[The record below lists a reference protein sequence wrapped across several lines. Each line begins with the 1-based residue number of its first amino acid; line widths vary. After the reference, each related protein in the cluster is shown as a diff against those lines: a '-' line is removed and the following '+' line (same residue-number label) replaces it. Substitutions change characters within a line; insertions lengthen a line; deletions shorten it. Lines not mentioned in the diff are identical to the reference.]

1 MDGLF
6 ANPAAF
12 LVAKEMPAHKWWS
25 SYGSETPEL
34 QTFAI
39 KVLSQVTVASACK
52 RNWITFEFIYS
63 EKGNKLTSKRGP
75 NLIVFSSFH
84 LREKVFDEYKKE
96 FVEWIDEDE

>member
-25 SYGSETPEL
+25 SYGSETL
-34 QTFAI
+34 
-39 KVLSQVTVASACK
+39 SACK

-63 EKGNKLTSKRGP
+63 ERGNKLTSKRGA
-75 NLIVFSSFH
+75 NLVVFSSC
-84 LREKVFDEYKKE
+84 
-96 FVEWIDEDE
+96 I